1 MSLADNTIAGLVTSL
16 AARTPAPGGG
26 AAAAIAGALGAA
38 SGAMAARF
46 TSGAKYA
53 EAEREAQ
60 QLASELDGFAHTCL
74 ALADEDAA
82 AFAMVRAASD
92 PTTKA
97 AAELA
102 AARIPLRLM
111 SGCLD
116 TIAALSV
123 FAPRCNP
130 WLRSDIQVG
139 IHLLAGA
146 TRAAMATLAAN
157 RPEQALLAEGQALL
171 DRLPAGA

>member
-1 MSLADNTIAGLVTSL
+1 MSLADSTIAGLITTL

-26 AAAAIAGALGAA
+26 AAAAIAAALGAA

-46 TSGAKYA
+46 TSGVKYA
-53 EAEREAQ
+53 DAEGAAQ
-60 QLASELDGFAHTCL
+60 QLASELDGFAQTCL

-82 AFAMVRAASD
+82 AFAMVRAAND
-92 PTTKA
+92 PVAKA
-97 AAELA
+97 TAELA

-111 SGCLD
+111 TGCIT
-116 TIAALSV
+116 TIGALTA

-157 RPEQALLAEGQALL
+157 RPDQAVLAEGQALL